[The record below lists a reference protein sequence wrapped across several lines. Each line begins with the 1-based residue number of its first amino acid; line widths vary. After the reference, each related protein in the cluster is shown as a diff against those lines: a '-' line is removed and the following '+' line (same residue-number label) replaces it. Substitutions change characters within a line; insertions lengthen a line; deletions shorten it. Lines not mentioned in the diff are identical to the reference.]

1 MATLQLINVKEFIR
15 SCYFCSSIAATIEQV
30 CGFSYSRTMHIISCS
45 PDVFFSLVSGPCIR
59 KSDEGDP
66 LLLERDA
73 QHQREQDLQVHHGQ
87 ALQPAVDRGAQPH
100 HRRAHHRFLSPSPT
114 ECSIVLTGYY
124 SSTFVSA
131 ISAAHH
137 HRWHGVRKVWCSTR
151 L

>member
-1 MATLQLINVKEFIR
+1 MLRSSSGVATFAAALPPR
-15 SCYFCSSIAATIEQV
+15 SNKFVDSVTHEPCILLAVLLMC
-30 CGFSYSRTMHIISCS
+30 
-45 PDVFFSLVSGPCIR
+45 FFSLVSGPCIR